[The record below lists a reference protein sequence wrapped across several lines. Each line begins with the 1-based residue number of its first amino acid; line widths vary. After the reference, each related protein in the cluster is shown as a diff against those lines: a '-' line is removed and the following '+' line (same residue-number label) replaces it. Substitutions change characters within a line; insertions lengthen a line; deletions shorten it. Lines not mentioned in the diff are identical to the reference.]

1 MARLP
6 PQMDGQAEERAR
18 KHARDR
24 RRIQELRPSHL
35 ASQTLR
41 VLHRPHRHHTGQYPP
56 SPPLTRPHTLPLRS
70 RPSSHRPPRVP
81 HAQEQVDNA
90 PQFPQVAENFS
101 HFLAKNGLIHPDTGE
116 RLVRFC
122 WCTDGPFDVRDFV
135 VKQCFISKV
144 RFPPPLP
151 TNAPAPTSAETLGAN
166 SGSVRARA
174 RVLTI
179 TRSSHTDADAAL
191 DQRRRHG
198 RPQGGEPLAGV
209 QDGAN
214 EEGRSRLP
222 FSRARPLSQYSEN
235 KNKNKNNTRPA
246 FTFAFPHARLS
257 SLNNGRVW
265 MGAFRSRCSR
275 GGYR

>member
-1 MARLP
+1 
-6 PQMDGQAEERAR
+6 MDGQAEERAR

-81 HAQEQVDNA
+81 RAQEQVDNA

-144 RFPPPLP
+144 SVPPPLP
-151 TNAPAPTSAETLGAN
+151 THRRPRTHVCGDVGRQLRRRATSC
-166 SGSVRARA
+166 S
-174 RVLTI
+174 VLTI
-179 TRSSHTDADAAL
+179 TRFSHTDADAAL